1 MKITVMAMGKP
12 RQDFILSGWQHYQ
25 IRLRPLLPVEWV
37 FLPDPCKG
45 KSISQDRRVA
55 LEGEQF
61 LSKIGANDALFLLD
75 ERGSLWTSV
84 ELSKRIYSE
93 LTAGGQGRLIFLIG
107 GPYGV
112 SPALRERADV
122 LLSLSKL
129 TLTHEMALLLLSEQ
143 IYRAAMIRE
152 GSKYHH

>member
-75 ERGSLWTSV
+75 ERGHGKADWGKWTEYYV
-84 ELSKRIYSE
+84 DAERVAEMTRICGHAVQVLNHPGTY
-93 LTAGGQGRLIFLIG
+93 
-107 GPYGV
+107 
-112 SPALRERADV
+112 SPAM
-122 LLSLSKL
+122 SL
-129 TLTHEMALLLLSEQ
+129 
-143 IYRAAMIRE
+143 YF
-152 GSKYHH
+152 